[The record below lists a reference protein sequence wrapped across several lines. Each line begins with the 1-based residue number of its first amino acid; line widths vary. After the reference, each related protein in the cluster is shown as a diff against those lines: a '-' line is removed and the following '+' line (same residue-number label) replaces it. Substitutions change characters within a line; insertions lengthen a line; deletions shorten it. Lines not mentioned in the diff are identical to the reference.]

1 MRCAGSGQRSYLL
14 TPETNKRAAEGVAGA
29 GADARAGAA
38 LPDWGVAAVT
48 AVGVGVGAGDE
59 AAAGVAFHAA
69 FQIVIGNGRGIQQQ
83 QQKRQQQQQRRHRQQ
98 KHHQQHHRPSVAP
111 VRPSTARDSSLDRP
125 PGPAPLDCLI
135 YARVIV
141 GLNVSQSVQVEGH
154 PAPRSPGPGNEPSR
168 LAGNVYDTTAKCEA
182 VC

>member
-1 MRCAGSGQRSYLL
+1 M
-14 TPETNKRAAEGVAGA
+14 
-29 GADARAGAA
+29 
-38 LPDWGVAAVT
+38 T

-98 KHHQQHHRPSVAP
+98 KHHQQHHCPSVAP

-141 GLNVSQSVQVEGH
+141 GLNVSQSVQAEGAPH
-154 PAPRSPGPGNEPSR
+154 PGTPVQAMSQADWQATFMTPQRNVRQCARVVRCAKRPS
-168 LAGNVYDTTAKCEA
+168 
-182 VC
+182 